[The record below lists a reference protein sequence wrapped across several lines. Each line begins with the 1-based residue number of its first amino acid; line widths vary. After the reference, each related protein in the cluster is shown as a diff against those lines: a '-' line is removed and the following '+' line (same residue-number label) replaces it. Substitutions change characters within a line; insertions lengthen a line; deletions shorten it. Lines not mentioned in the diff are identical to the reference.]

1 MGWSGRAPAPLL
13 ETQAGGGSKVKEHA
27 MSEKQQV
34 QQTEALPTAVTFD
47 GFRVAVLH
55 FYGSIR
61 RI

>member
-1 MGWSGRAPAPLL
+1 
-13 ETQAGGGSKVKEHA
+13 